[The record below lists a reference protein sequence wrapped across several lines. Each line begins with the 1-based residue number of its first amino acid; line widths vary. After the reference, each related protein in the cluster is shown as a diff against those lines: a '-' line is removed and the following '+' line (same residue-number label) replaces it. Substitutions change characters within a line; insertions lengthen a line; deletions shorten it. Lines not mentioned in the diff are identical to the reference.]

1 MEPRRERHRS
11 SLGITEDRVAKIL
24 WVAPHQDEWWVTREG
39 IGGAEAIFDAREV
52 ALDWA
57 CRAARLRSPC
67 VVRVQ
72 DYRGAVAAEF
82 SFEGTAAATA
92 A

>member
-1 MEPRRERHRS
+1 M
-11 SLGITEDRVAKIL
+11 TKIL
-24 WVAPHQDEWWVTREG
+24 WVAPHRDEWWVTRDG
-39 IGGAEAIFDAREV
+39 ISGAEAMFDSREV

-72 DYRGAVAAEF
+72 DYAGAVAAEF
-82 SFEGTAAATA
+82 AFEDTAAAPA
-92 A
+92 AA

>member
-1 MEPRRERHRS
+1 MEPRRATQRS
-11 SLGITEDRVAKIL
+11 SLGMQGECSVAKVL
-24 WVAPHQDEWWVTREG
+24 WVAPHRDEWWVTREG
-39 IGGAEAIFDAREV
+39 VIGAEAMFDSREV

-72 DYRGAVAAEF
+72 DYAGAVTAEF
-82 SFEGTAAATA
+82 AFEDTGAAAA
-92 A
+92 

>member
-1 MEPRRERHRS
+1 M
-11 SLGITEDRVAKIL
+11 AKIL
-24 WVAPHQDEWWVTREG
+24 WVAPHRDEWWVTREG
-39 IGGAEAIFDAREV
+39 LSGAEAMFDSREV

-72 DYRGAVAAEF
+72 NFGGGIAAEF
-82 SFEGTAAATA
+82 TFEESAATA

>member
-1 MEPRRERHRS
+1 M
-11 SLGITEDRVAKIL
+11 AKIL

-39 IGGAEAIFDAREV
+39 IGGAEAIFDVREV

-82 SFEGTAAATA
+82 SFEDTAATA

>member
-1 MEPRRERHRS
+1 MRGERS
-11 SLGITEDRVAKIL
+11 VTKIL
-24 WVAPHQDEWWVTREG
+24 WVAPHRDEWWVTREG
-39 IGGAEAIFDAREV
+39 ITGAEAMFDSREV

-72 DYRGAVAAEF
+72 DYAGAVAAEF
-82 SFEGTAAATA
+82 AFEDTAATA
-92 A
+92 AA